1 MAWERTGTVSVQ
13 NGSAVVTGVGTNWV
27 ASLQVG
33 WGFVGP
39 DGRTYEILSVNSAAQ
54 ITLATAYTGATAA
67 GQTYSAFPTQSLT
80 QGLTT
85 AVQSLI
91 SNYQSIYDK
100 AGQGLFKNGTVAAPG
115 MGFDLDRDTGLFR
128 PASNTLS
135 LVTGA
140 TEQLRLAAGQ
150 ASGAA
155 VQSNELDATV
165 GKLMKTRAFGL
176 GATTPGILG
185 DLDDQATPVGF
196 YSVNA
201 DSLGT
206 RPPGAASFGMCLL
219 LRASGTALGQI
230 YLSNFG
236 GGIYCRAASSGIW
249 GDWEKVFSSTTA
261 VGTVSTTPGVSGAL
275 FEARSNAN
283 GSYIRFAD
291 GTQICTTEGVTF
303 TYGAASYLEY
313 AWTYP
318 AVFTETPNRFATLSH
333 LAADYTGCALT
344 DFGHVVCHN
353 GSVAGAIRVVRGPG
367 AADFVSGDQVANCRV
382 TAIGRCI

>member
-1 MAWERTGTVSVQ
+1 
-13 NGSAVVTGVGTNWV
+13 
-27 ASLQVG
+27 
-33 WGFVGP
+33 
-39 DGRTYEILSVNSAAQ
+39 
-54 ITLATAYTGATAA
+54 
-67 GQTYSAFPTQSLT
+67 
-80 QGLTT
+80 
-85 AVQSLI
+85 
-91 SNYQSIYDK
+91 
-100 AGQGLFKNGTVAAPG
+100 
-115 MGFDLDRDTGLFR
+115 
-128 PASNTLS
+128 
-135 LVTGA
+135 
-140 TEQLRLAAGQ
+140 
-150 ASGAA
+150 
-155 VQSNELDATV
+155 
-165 GKLMKTRAFGL
+165 
-176 GATTPGILG
+176 
-185 DLDDQATPVGF
+185 
-196 YSVNA
+196 
-201 DSLGT
+201 
-206 RPPGAASFGMCLL
+206 MCLL

-313 AWTYP
+313 AWTNP
-318 AVFTETPNRFATLSH
+318 AGFTETPNRFATLSH

-367 AADFVSGDQVANCRV
+367 AADFVSGDQVTNCRV